1 MPELTLVILGLV
13 LGGLFVGAAFL
24 LLRGLGKKAPEVST
38 FTTIAERVRSVG
50 RLVGLEVYAK
60 EIATSTKGWGWL
72 PPILLSQARVAFIF
86 HFEKQYSV
94 DLTRLDASDVQ
105 ELGEVDGKPR
115 YAITL
120 PPIEGALRL
129 TDLEPYDIQAGRVLM
144 LLDIIQL
151 NATTQKELI
160 RRAQEQ
166 AAELYRRYDAKYQ
179 TEARRAIEKH
189 LSALL
194 ALFEVEVEIRW
205 RPSLK
210 TDEARDVEVGERVRA
225 ATTAR

>member
-1 MPELTLVILGLV
+1 MPELVLIILGLV
-13 LGGLFVGAAFL
+13 LGGLLVGAAFL
-24 LLRGLGKKAPEVST
+24 LLRGLGKRAPEIST

-94 DLTRLDASDVQ
+94 DLTRLDQSDVE
-105 ELGEVDGKPR
+105 ELEPVDGKSR
-115 YAITL
+115 YVITL
-120 PPIEGALRL
+120 PPIEGSLRL

-144 LLDIIQL
+144 LLDVIQL

-166 AAELYRRYDAKYQ
+166 AAELYRKHDAKYQ
-179 TEARRAIEKH
+179 TEAQRAIEKH
-189 LSALL
+189 LTALL
-194 ALFEVEVEIRW
+194 ALFDVEVEIRW
-205 RPSLK
+205 RSPGK

>member
-1 MPELTLVILGLV
+1 MPELFLVILGLV
-13 LGGLFVGAAFL
+13 LGGALVGAVFL
-24 LLRGLGKKAPEVST
+24 LLRGLGKRAPEVST

-94 DLTRLDASDVQ
+94 DLARLDASDVQ
-105 ELGEVDGKPR
+105 DLGVVDGRTR
-115 YAITL
+115 YTLTL
-120 PPIEGALRL
+120 PPVEGALRL

-166 AAELYRRYDAKYQ
+166 AAELYRRYDAKY
-179 TEARRAIEKH
+179 EAEAKRSVEKH
-189 LSALL
+189 LCALL
-194 ALFEVEVEIRW
+194 GLFDVDVEIRW
-205 RPSLK
+205 RPSVR
-210 TDEARDVEVGERVRA
+210 TDEARDIEVGERVRA

>member
-13 LGGLFVGAAFL
+13 LGGLLVGGAFL

-94 DLTRLDASDVQ
+94 DLTRLEASDVK
-105 ELGEVDGKPR
+105 ELGETDGKMK
-115 YAITL
+115 YCITL

-194 ALFEVEVEIRW
+194 ALFDVEVEIRW

>member
-13 LGGLFVGAAFL
+13 LGGLLVGGAFL

-105 ELGEVDGKPR
+105 ELGETDGKPR

-194 ALFEVEVEIRW
+194 ALFDVEVEIRW

>member
-13 LGGLFVGAAFL
+13 LGGLLVGAAFL

-94 DLTRLDASDVQ
+94 DLTRLDASDVE
-105 ELGEVDGKPR
+105 ELGEHEGKQR

-179 TEARRAIEKH
+179 SEAQRAIEKH
-189 LSALL
+189 LAALL
-194 ALFEVEVEIRW
+194 ALFDVEVEIRW

>member
-1 MPELTLVILGLV
+1 MPELILVILGLV
-13 LGGLFVGAAFL
+13 LGGALVGAIFL
-24 LLRGLGKKAPEVST
+24 ILRGLGKKAPEVST

-94 DLTRLDASDVQ
+94 DLTRLDQSDVE
-105 ELGEVDGKPR
+105 ELDPVDGRTR

-120 PPIEGALRL
+120 PPVEGALRL

-166 AAELYRRYDAKYQ
+166 AAELYRKHDAKYQ
-179 TEARRAIEKH
+179 AEAQRAIQKH
-189 LSALL
+189 LGALL
-194 ALFEVEVEIRW
+194 ALFDIDVEIRW

-210 TDEARDVEVGERVRA
+210 TGDARDVEVGERVRA

>member
-13 LGGLFVGAAFL
+13 MGGLLVGAAFL

-94 DLTRLDASDVQ
+94 DLTRLDASDVE
-105 ELGEVDGKPR
+105 ELGESDGKQR

-194 ALFEVEVEIRW
+194 ALFDVEVEIRW
-205 RPSLK
+205 QPSLK

>member
-1 MPELTLVILGLV
+1 
-13 LGGLFVGAAFL
+13 
-24 LLRGLGKKAPEVST
+24 
-38 FTTIAERVRSVG
+38 VG

-94 DLTRLDASDVQ
+94 DLTRLEPGDV
-105 ELGEVDGKPR
+105 EETGTTADGQPC
-115 YAITL
+115 YTITL
-120 PPIEGALRL
+120 PPVEGSLRL

-144 LLDIIQL
+144 LLDVIQL

-166 AAELYRRYDAKYQ
+166 AAELYRKHDPKYQ
-179 TEARRAIEKH
+179 AEAQRAIEKH
-189 LSALL
+189 LTALL
-194 ALFEVEVEIRW
+194 ALFDVNVQIRW
-205 RPSLK
+205 RAQGR

-225 ATTAR
+225 ATAGR